1 MTKLAGVRKCFALK
15 GATRGYVLGIKLTRF
30 IV

>member
-1 MTKLAGVRKCFALK
+1 MTKLAGVRKCLALK
-15 GATRGYVLGIKLTRF
+15 GATRGHVLDRKLTRF